1 MQDLG
6 LIENAIIGTALED
19 VANKKDFGGIAF
31 TANFA
36 TDYFPYSFISEQRQ
50 LKGIFYD
57 VLNIAS
63 KILNVTLKYQDPLPH
78 NFDIWSKR

>member
-1 MQDLG
+1 MGPLESAK
-6 LIENAIIGTALED
+6 ISTALED
-19 VANKKDFGGIAF
+19 VANKKDFGGILF

-36 TDYFPYSFISEQRQ
+36 YDYFPYSFLTEEDRQ
-50 LKGIFYD
+50 LRGIFYD
-57 VLNIAS
+57 ALNIAS